1 MNREQLVKLFDEIE
15 FKEGTHDFFVEK
27 CADIAEEFSNNQ
39 IEETAKNGIVELMES
54 IPNKVAGWMMLI
66 FAKECVKCNA
76 EALDLSTEADIEGKR
91 YNIKTT
97 IEISEVPQQIIK

>member
-1 MNREQLVKLFDEIE
+1 MTKRQELVWQFDNRTNVGKIDAEI
-15 FKEGTHDFFVEK
+15 